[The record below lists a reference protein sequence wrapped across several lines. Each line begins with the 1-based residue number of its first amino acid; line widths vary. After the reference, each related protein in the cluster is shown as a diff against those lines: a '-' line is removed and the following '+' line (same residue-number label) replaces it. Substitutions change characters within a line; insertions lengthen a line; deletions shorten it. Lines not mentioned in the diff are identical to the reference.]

1 MRSKKQT
8 HPARKPRPTSPLG
21 ATTQAES
28 LTFNHGAIAE
38 HMSKQALSCHHAPLS
53 DQAPISNHA
62 QPNAHD
68 SLSTAL
74 STSLPFY
81 EPQGTQQNTQ
91 QDALRAARISSTSSP
106 PTYTS
111 GPMTAVSPMARWY
124 ANLCPVACSAELQ
137 NYQITNG
144 ISGMVYMVET
154 TQPVKADPATISDDP
169 IAANLLSYALSATTT
184 SAAPAAVSV
193 ADNKNNIL
201 TQGQML
207 WAPDKDRFIACQADE
222 INTLNDVDI
231 MDILPFAQ
239 LPSHARLL
247 SEEASV

>member
-1 MRSKKQT
+1 
-8 HPARKPRPTSPLG
+8 
-21 ATTQAES
+21 
-28 LTFNHGAIAE
+28 
-38 HMSKQALSCHHAPLS
+38 
-53 DQAPISNHA
+53 
-62 QPNAHD
+62 
-68 SLSTAL
+68 
-74 STSLPFY
+74 
-81 EPQGTQQNTQ
+81 
-91 QDALRAARISSTSSP
+91 
-106 PTYTS
+106 
-111 GPMTAVSPMARWY
+111 
-124 ANLCPVACSAELQ
+124 VACSAELQ

-222 INTLNDVDI
+222 INTLNDMDI

-247 SEEASV
+247 SAIWSYQRKRLSSGVLSKYKSRLCINGKEQVLGRDY